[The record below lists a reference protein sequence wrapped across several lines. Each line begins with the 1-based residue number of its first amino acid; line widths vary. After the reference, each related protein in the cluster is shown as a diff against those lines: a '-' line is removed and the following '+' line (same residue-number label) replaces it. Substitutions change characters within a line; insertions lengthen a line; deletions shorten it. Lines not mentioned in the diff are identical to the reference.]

1 MFLVGGTCFHLI
13 GKIGSRFRTWNI
25 ARKCALCSLAVT
37 AVEYVSGCLFNLRL
51 KLNVWDYSEMPFNL
65 NGQVCLLY
73 TVLWGFLSA
82 TAMPLYRLF
91 PPPAETGRFFPG
103 HVCAE
108 VLKEGQPPSG
118 GRTRNGET
126 WPGRHPGRRGRADD
140 KSCCFPREAAAFS
153 VAAPPC
159 RDPWCRTA
167 PAG

>member
-1 MFLVGGTCFHLI
+1 MQTLVRSIMLFVVGGLGYGLIEILARGYTHWSMFLVGGTCFHLI

-82 TAMPLYRLF
+82 TAMPLYRFFRRRL
-91 PPPAETGRFFPG
+91 ETGRFFP
-103 HVCAE
+103 VTSA
-108 VLKEGQPPSG
+108 LKS
-118 GRTRNGET
+118 
-126 WPGRHPGRRGRADD
+126 
-140 KSCCFPREAAAFS
+140 
-153 VAAPPC
+153 
-159 RDPWCRTA
+159 
-167 PAG
+167 